1 MTDHELDL
9 GAESGPSSV
18 LQRRRESDRAT
29 ATADPDG
36 HARTIALEQRVAELE
51 RELAQMRGREAGWQ
65 AERSRLLA
73 ALEAAERE
81 VADLP
86 ALEYE
91 AEVTRDTAYWLAVVQ
106 SSWSWR
112 LTRPLRAVSRLGGR
126 VRRPPRSS

>member
-9 GAESGPSSV
+9 GAESGPPSV
-18 LQRRRESDRAT
+18 LQRRRESNRGT
-29 ATADPDG
+29 PSADPDD
-36 HARTIALEQRVAELE
+36 HARRIALEHRVAELE
-51 RELAQMRGREAGWQ
+51 RELAQMRGREATWRS
-65 AERSRLLA
+65 ERSRLLA

-86 ALEYE
+86 ALQYE

-112 LTRPLRAVSRLGGR
+112 LTRPLRAVSRLGRR
-126 VRRPPRSS
+126 VRRRPRSS

>member
-9 GAESGPSSV
+9 GAESGPSSM

-29 ATADPDG
+29 APADPDG
-36 HARTIALEQRVAELE
+36 PARTIALEQRVAELA

-65 AERSRLLA
+65 AERSRLLD

-86 ALEYE
+86 ALQYE

>member
-9 GAESGPSSV
+9 GAESGRSSV

-29 ATADPDG
+29 TMADPAE
-36 HARTIALEQRVAELE
+36 HALRIALEQRVAELE
-51 RELAQMRGREAGWQ
+51 RELAQMRGRETSWH

-73 ALEAAERE
+73 ALEAAEQE

-86 ALEYE
+86 ALQYE
-91 AEVTRDTAYWLAVVQ
+91 AEVTRDTAYWLTVVQ

-112 LTRPLRAVSRLGGR
+112 LTRPLRAMSRLAGR
-126 VRRPPRSS
+126 VRRRPRNS